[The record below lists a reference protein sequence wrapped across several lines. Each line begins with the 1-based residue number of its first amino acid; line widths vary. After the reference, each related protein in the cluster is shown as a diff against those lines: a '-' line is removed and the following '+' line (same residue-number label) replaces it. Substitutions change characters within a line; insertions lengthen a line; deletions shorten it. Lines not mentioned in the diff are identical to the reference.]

1 MQCIFVNDKPI
12 YLTTTVEKETDF
24 KNFLLKD
31 VNIDLVLQTISKKS
45 INSVRLI
52 GHDKDKLMKAF
63 KKKLPNVIAGGGK
76 VLNNKGDILF
86 IYRNDKWDLPKGKAE
101 KKETIEETAIR
112 EVAEET
118 GVDGLKIVK
127 PLPVT
132 YHVFKRNGK
141 SKLKITHWF
150 EMYSD
155 FEDELQPQINE
166 GITKVEWL
174 NEKAAKQALNN
185 SYANI
190 KLLF

>member
-1 MQCIFVNDKPI
+1 MQRIFVNDKPI
-12 YLTTTVEKETDF
+12 YLTTKVEKETDF

-31 VNIDLVLQTISKKS
+31 ADIEFVLQTLSKKS
-45 INSVRLI
+45 IKSVRLI
-52 GHDKDKLMKAF
+52 GHNEDKLLKSF

-76 VLNNKGDILF
+76 VYNDKGEILF

-112 EVAEET
+112 EVSEET
-118 GVDGLKIVK
+118 GVSKLEIIS
-127 PLPVT
+127 PLPIT

-141 SKLKITHWF
+141 AKLKITHWF
-150 EMYSD
+150 KMHTS
-155 FEDELQPQINE
+155 FEGKLYPQLNE
-166 GITKVEWL
+166 GITEVKWL
-174 NEKAAKQALNN
+174 AEKEVNAALDR

>member
-174 NEKAAKQALNN
+174 NEKAAKQALSN

>member
-12 YLTTTVEKETDF
+12 YLTTKVEKETDF

-31 VNIDLVLQTISKKS
+31 ADINLIVKTLSKKK

-52 GHDKDKLMKAF
+52 GHSEDKLLKSF

-76 VLNNKGDILF
+76 VFNDKGEILF
-86 IYRNDKWDLPKGKAE
+86 IYRNNKWDLPKGKTE
-101 KKETIEETAIR
+101 KKESIKETALR
-112 EVAEET
+112 EVEEET
-118 GVDGLKIVK
+118 GVKNLEIVEK
-127 PLPVT
+127 LPVT
-132 YHVFKRNGK
+132 YHIYKRNNK
-141 SKLKITHWF
+141 HKLKITHWYTMKTTF
-150 EMYSD
+150 SGKLY
-155 FEDELQPQINE
+155 PQTNE

-174 NEKAAKQALNN
+174 NDQQIEAALNN